1 MTDTFMVKLRVT
13 PRASR
18 NEVGGAWEDPDTGP
32 RLVVRVTAPPDAGKA
47 NAAVIAA
54 LAKAF
59 GVSKS
64 AVTLAR
70 GSTSRLKTVT
80 LTGDPV
86 DLRQTLERLL
96 HP

>member
-1 MTDTFMVKLRVT
+1 MTDTLTVKLRVT
-13 PRASR
+13 PKASR

-32 RLVVRVTAPPDAGKA
+32 RLIVRVTAPPDAGKA
-47 NAAVIAA
+47 NAAVVAT

-59 GVSKS
+59 GLSKS

-80 LTGDPV
+80 LAGDQA
-86 DLRQTLERLL
+86 DLSKKLERLMRF
-96 HP
+96 

>member
-1 MTDTFMVKLRVT
+1 MTDTLTVKLRVT
-13 PRASR
+13 PKASR
-18 NEVGGAWEDPDTGP
+18 NAVGGAWEDPDTGP

-47 NAAVIAA
+47 NAAAVAA

-64 AVTLAR
+64 TVTLAR

-80 LTGDPV
+80 LAGDPGY
-86 DLRQTLERLL
+86 LRKTLERLL
-96 HP
+96 HS